1 MILRKK
7 DKTYT
12 SDSMVRILLP
22 SILGAVLCSFMLV
35 GTSWAWF
42 SDGVSSGPQ
51 TIQSANFGADVTVAC
66 LTDTDEVVVSDAG
79 VYSLKAGE
87 AYSVSFET
95 SGTASKGFCTMTYH
109 EADVSTENVE
119 KMSTSVMESGDVLSF
134 TFIPQEDTE
143 CLFNASW
150 GEPQNMTRSVSNTI
164 EDNGS
169 YGGVVCEVAS
179 AEALKTAL
187 DEANT
192 DGITII
198 KITDN
203 IEASLAEGSENN
215 FIYDIKE
222 DTDVV
227 IKMADEKTFKATLAS
242 VEEGVS
248 RSVFKVS
255 EGAKLTIDSGLY
267 TATTGAEDNDIFDLI
282 TNEGGNVFI
291 NGGTFTFDKAMVII
305 RNIVGSD
312 TATAD
317 NNSSVTINGGTFKPA
332 AEELTDVEAFIIYTD
347 NEEEITVSDDAVLTN
362 VSIVSSIPSQTE
374 NDSEE
379 E

>member
-1 MILRKK
+1 MIRRKK

-12 SDSMVRILLP
+12 GASMVRILLP
-22 SILGAVLCSFMLV
+22 SILGAVLCSFMMV

-42 SDGVSSGPQ
+42 SDDVSTGSY
-51 TIQSANFGADVTVAC
+51 TIQTANFGADVTVSC
-66 LTDTDEVVVSDAG
+66 LTETDEVAVSDTG
-79 VYSLKAGE
+79 VYSLKARE

-95 SGTASKGFCTMTYH
+95 SGIASKGFCTMTYH
-109 EADVSTENVE
+109 EADQSTEAVE
-119 KMSTSVMESGDVLSF
+119 KMSTSVMESGDVISF

-150 GEPQNMTRSVSNTI
+150 GEPQDVTRSMPRTI
-164 EDNGS
+164 VDGGV
-169 YGGVVCEVAS
+169 YGGTVCEVAS

-203 IEASLAEGSENN
+203 IEASHAEDSEDN

-227 IKMADEKTFKATLAS
+227 IKMDDDKSFKATLAS
-242 VEEGVS
+242 VEEGES

-255 EGAKLTIDSGLY
+255 EGATLTIDSGSY
-267 TATTGAEDNDIFDLI
+267 TATTGEEDNDIFDLI

-291 NGGTFTFDKAMVII
+291 NGGTFTFDKAMAII

-317 NNSSVTINGGTFKPA
+317 NNSTVTIDGGTFKPA
-332 AEELTDVEAFIIYTD
+332 EESFTGIEAFIIYTN
-347 NEEEITVSDDAVLTN
+347 NENEIAVSDNAVLTN
-362 VSIVSSIPSQTE
+362 VSIVPSIPSQTE
-374 NDSEE
+374 NDNEE